1 MDAETK
7 SGSWV
12 GKPMRRREDR
22 TLITGRGRFVDDL
35 GLAGV
40 RHLVLVRSP
49 HAHARIRSLDT
60 SAARALP
67 GVVAV
72 ITAADLGPIGPIPLM
87 RLVPGTVVPDY
98 PVLAAGVVRAQGI
111 PVAAVVAD
119 SPYAALDAVERIVV
133 DSRPARP
140 RRSRSAATTAPWPS
154 RGATATPSARSAT
167 RPTA

>member
-1 MDAETK
+1 MDAEPK

-35 GLAGV
+35 GVFGV

-98 PVLAAGVVRAQGI
+98 PVLAAGGARAQRTPGG
-111 PVAAVVAD
+111 AARAH
-119 SPYAALDAVERIVV
+119 SPSGAPTHRARLALAY
-133 DSRPARP
+133 RPPA
-140 RRSRSAATTAPWPS
+140 
-154 RGATATPSARSAT
+154 
-167 RPTA
+167 